1 MRFTRFSLAAIS
13 AIVALGAPALA
24 RADAVMDWNANAQT
38 AIVATAGQ
46 PPQAAS
52 LSFAMV
58 QGAVYDAVNGIDR
71 SHEPYLTLPAAN
83 PWDSKDAAAA
93 AAAYRVLVSLFPG
106 QLATL
111 SSQYTASLALVPD
124 GPAED
129 GGVAAGEAA
138 AAAMIAARAGDGRNP
153 PGPFP
158 FVFGT
163 EPGQWRLAPPQG
175 PAPGI
180 VSIDPAPWVGNVKPF
195 LVRDALKLRT
205 GPPNAVTSRAY
216 AKDFDEVKELG
227 SLTSTKRTADQ
238 TAAAIFWQD
247 NGMAIWNR
255 VFRSL
260 ASPTDTAGNARLFAA
275 TNLAAADALI
285 GCWNN
290 KYYWNFWRPITAIRE
305 GDNDGNP
312 ATSGDA
318 TWTPLFDPSVD
329 VSGAKLVTP
338 GFPDHP
344 SGHTCASG
352 AITRVL
358 RDFFGTDK
366 VTFTVTSNKCL
377 PAPCQARTFR
387 RFSDAIDEVI
397 GARIWSGIHFRTADE
412 EGARLG
418 KKVARYLRKHY
429 LQPVEH

>member
-1 MRFTRFSLAAIS
+1 
-13 AIVALGAPALA
+13 
-24 RADAVMDWNANAQT
+24 
-38 AIVATAGQ
+38 
-46 PPQAAS
+46 
-52 LSFAMV
+52 
-58 QGAVYDAVNGIDR
+58 
-71 SHEPYLTLPAAN
+71 
-83 PWDSKDAAAA
+83 
-93 AAAYRVLVSLFPG
+93 
-106 QLATL
+106 
-111 SSQYTASLALVPD
+111 
-124 GPAED
+124 
-129 GGVAAGEAA
+129 
-138 AAAMIAARAGDGRNP
+138 
-153 PGPFP
+153 
-158 FVFGT
+158 
-163 EPGQWRLAPPQG
+163 
-175 PAPGI
+175 
-180 VSIDPAPWVGNVKPF
+180 
-195 LVRDALKLRT
+195 
-205 GPPNAVTSRAY
+205 
-216 AKDFDEVKELG
+216 VKELG